1 MKAMT
6 DLNDISSPTL
16 VAWLALQSDWGA
28 EDALLDT
35 PQDRT
40 AVAARA
46 VGAPMPA
53 PLRPAARV
61 LPMAAALAGSPA
73 LAPALAA
80 PSLAAPSLAA
90 PSLAAPALASAAGDL
105 AGLRDALEAFEECA
119 LKRTATQL
127 VFADGSETARIMLIG
142 EAPGAEED
150 RAGRPFVGPAG
161 QLLDRMLASI
171 GLDRT
176 SVRIVNVVPW
186 RPPGNRTP
194 SETEIAQ
201 CLPFLHRHIALVR
214 PEVLLLLGA
223 VAVRAILGGKD
234 GISRVRG
241 TWKSADIPGLDRK
254 IRTLPTFHP
263 AYLLRQPQAKRHAWS
278 DLLRLR
284 QECVESGIIDSTAL
298 Q

>member
-1 MKAMT
+1 MT
-6 DLNDISSPTL
+6 DLNDISPPTL

-61 LPMAAALAGSPA
+61 LPMAPALAGSPA
-73 LAPALAA
+73 PSLSPAAPA
-80 PSLAAPSLAA
+80 
-90 PSLAAPALASAAGDL
+90 LAAPALASAAGDL

-241 TWKSADIPGLDRK
+241 TWKSADIPGLGRK

-284 QECVESGIIDSTAL
+284 QECVESGVIDSTAL